1 MFTIVDL
8 AREGMTGWIGAATAG
23 TPCPAPGRP
32 GAAPGTIPD
41 VEEATDEALCA
52 RVARGDEQAFDL
64 LVSRYQGRAYRLA
77 WSIVRDAEDAR
88 DVSQEAFVT
97 LYRSAATFRGGSRF
111 STWFYRI
118 LVNQC
123 LDHRRRGG
131 WWRRL
136 VDRDTGDDE
145 GPSLTERQAAP
156 ATDPVGDIEKERMM
170 TRLWGAVDGLAPRQR
185 AALLLHVQEE
195 LPVAD
200 IAKVLECSEAT
211 VRVHLHRAVR
221 ALKKT
226 MR

>member
-1 MFTIVDL
+1 MS
-8 AREGMTGWIGAATAG
+8 AATAA
-23 TPCPAPGRP
+23 TPGGVAGQPE
-32 GAAPGTIPD
+32 AAPGTMPG
-41 VEEATDEALCA
+41 VEATDEALCA
-52 RVARGDEQAFDL
+52 RVAGGDEPAFDA

-77 WSIVRDAEDAR
+77 WSILRDAEDAR

-118 LVNQC
+118 LVNRC

-136 VDRDTGDDE
+136 VDRDAGDE
-145 GPSLTERQAAP
+145 GAPSLTERQAAP
-156 ATDPVGDIEKERMM
+156 SSDPAGDIDKERMM
-170 TRLWGAVDGLAPRQR
+170 ARLWTEVDRLAPRQR

-195 LPVAD
+195 LPASD
-200 IAKVLECSEAT
+200 IAAVLGCSEAT
-211 VRVHLHRAVR
+211 VRVHLHRAVQ

-226 MR
+226 LR

>member
-1 MFTIVDL
+1 MSTIVDP
-8 AREGMTGWIGAATAG
+8 AREGMTGWISAATAA
-23 TPCPAPGRP
+23 TPGAVPGRP

-52 RVARGDEQAFDL
+52 RVVRGDEQAFDA

-77 WSIVRDAEDAR
+77 WSILRDAEDAR

-97 LYRSAATFRGGSRF
+97 LYRSASTFRGGSRF

-131 WWRRL
+131 RWRRL

-145 GPSLTERQAAP
+145 APSLTERQAA
-156 ATDPVGDIEKERMM
+156 ATDPAGDIDKERMM

>member
-1 MFTIVDL
+1 
-8 AREGMTGWIGAATAG
+8 MTGWICATPGAEA
-23 TPCPAPGRP
+23 GRP
-32 GAAPGTIPD
+32 GAVPGTIPG
-41 VEEATDEALCA
+41 VEETDEALCA
-52 RVARGDEQAFDL
+52 RVAGGDEQAFDV

-77 WSIVRDAEDAR
+77 WSILHDAEDAR

-97 LYRSAATFRGGSRF
+97 LFRSASTFRGQSRF

-136 VDRDTGDDE
+136 VDRDTVDDD

-156 ATDPVGDIEKERMM
+156 ARDPAGDIDRERMM
-170 TRLWGAVDGLAPRQR
+170 ATLWSAVDGLAPRQR

-200 IAKVLECSEAT
+200 IAAILECSQAT

-226 MR
+226 LR

>member
-1 MFTIVDL
+1 M
-8 AREGMTGWIGAATAG
+8 
-23 TPCPAPGRP
+23 
-32 GAAPGTIPD
+32 PD
-41 VEEATDEALCA
+41 VEATDEALCA
-52 RVARGDEQAFDL
+52 RVADGDEQAFDV

-77 WSIVRDAEDAR
+77 WSILRDAEDAR

-97 LYRSAATFRGGSRF
+97 LYRSASTFRGGSRF

-123 LDHRRRGG
+123 LDHRRRAG

-136 VDRDTGDDE
+136 VDRDTGDEDE
-145 GPSLTERQAAP
+145 PSLTERQAAP
-156 ATDPVGDIEKERMM
+156 ASDPVGDIDKERMM
-170 TRLWGAVDGLAPRQR
+170 ARLWSAVDGLAPRQR

-200 IAKVLECSEAT
+200 IAAVLECSQAT

-226 MR
+226 LR

>member
-1 MFTIVDL
+1 MFTIVDP
-8 AREGMTGWIGAATAG
+8 AREGMTGWIGAATAA
-23 TPCPAPGRP
+23 TPGAVPGRP
-32 GAAPGTIPD
+32 TAAPGTIPD

-52 RVARGDEQAFDL
+52 RVVRGDEQAFDV

-77 WSIVRDAEDAR
+77 WSILRDAEDAR

-97 LYRSAATFRGGSRF
+97 LYRSASTFRGGSRF

-136 VDRDTGDDE
+136 VDHDTRDDE

-156 ATDPVGDIEKERMM
+156 ATDPVGDIDKERMM
-170 TRLWGAVDGLAPRQR
+170 ARLWDAVHGLAPRQR
-185 AALLLHVQEE
+185 AALLLHVQEA

-200 IAKVLECSEAT
+200 IATVLECSEAT

>member
-1 MFTIVDL
+1 
-8 AREGMTGWIGAATAG
+8 MTGWITAAPAVTPGAV
-23 TPCPAPGRP
+23 PGRP
-32 GAAPGTIPD
+32 GAAPGTMPG
-41 VEEATDEALCA
+41 VEATDEALCA
-52 RVARGDEQAFDL
+52 RVAEGDEQAFDM

-77 WSIVRDAEDAR
+77 WSILRDAEDAR

-97 LYRSAATFRGGSRF
+97 LYRSASTFRGRSRF

-123 LDHRRRGG
+123 LDHRRRAG

-136 VDRDTGDDE
+136 VDRDSPGEDE
-145 GPSLTERQAAP
+145 PSITERQAAP
-156 ATDPVGDIEKERMM
+156 ASDPAGDIDKERMM
-170 TRLWGAVDGLAPRQR
+170 ARLWSAVDGLAPRQR

-200 IAKVLECSEAT
+200 IAAILECSEAT

-226 MR
+226 LP